1 MSNCETFHLNA
12 ISVERTYLGDIL
24 RAVFHTIL
32 FNRALGL
39 VVPREVESALLDLTW
54 VQCGDARVDQIV
66 EDRIQR
72 VLEFARGGSQT
83 EVLVTLS
90 FYETR
95 KQHAWFGAQEKHL
108 YWEQWKLP
116 LSIVGSESVPNT
128 TTLDSTKPAVEG
140 ERQRDKIEAAVEV
153 LLSRVIENLNRRRD
167 HIPPV
172 VAEQSLT
179 YPFDITVQPLHGK
192 GSSFGIDIVRRVLSS
207 TQPPS
212 VLH

>member
-1 MSNCETFHLNA
+1 MQ
-12 ISVERTYLGDIL
+12 
-24 RAVFHTIL
+24 
-32 FNRALGL
+32 
-39 VVPREVESALLDLTW
+39 
-54 VQCGDARVDQIV
+54 VQCGDERVDQIV
-66 EDRIQR
+66 EDRIRR

-116 LSIVGSESVPNT
+116 LSIVGSESVPSNIT
-128 TTLDSTKPAVEG
+128 SDSSKTAVEV
-140 ERQRDKIEAAVEV
+140 EKQRDKIEAAVEV
-153 LLSRVIENLNRRRD
+153 LLSRIIDNLNRRRD

-179 YPFDITVQPLHGK
+179 YPFDITVEPLHGK
-192 GSSFGIDIVRRVLSS
+192 GSGSSFGIDIVRRVLSS

>member
-1 MSNCETFHLNA
+1 MKQGKYHFSSFTFV
-12 ISVERTYLGDIL
+12 SVVGMQ
-24 RAVFHTIL
+24 
-32 FNRALGL
+32 
-39 VVPREVESALLDLTW
+39 

-66 EDRIQR
+66 EDRIRR
-72 VLEFARGGSQT
+72 VLEFAKTGSQS
-83 EVLVTLS
+83 EILVTLS

-116 LSIVGSESVPNT
+116 LSIVGSESVPSNST
-128 TTLDSTKPAVEG
+128 SDSTKPAVE
-140 ERQRDKIEAAVEV
+140 EDRQREIEAEVEV
-153 LLSRVIENLNRRRD
+153 LLSKVIDNLNRRRD

-172 VAEQSLT
+172 VAERSLT
-179 YPFDITVQPLHGK
+179 YPFDITVEPLYVK
-192 GSSFGIDIVRRVLSS
+192 GSASSFGIDIVRRVLSS